1 MNQKHPS
8 KFVALESYQNISVR
22 ELGVLNRNIDHFSS
36 DGKPIKTA
44 RIINTCETIEI
55 RDRTNDKV
63 IFQVEIPQVKTWK
76 ISVLLPSTK
85 KEMKFSTI
93 EEAFDFIDN
102 ELFQKM
108 IESEAIERQLCPE
121 IAKLENIRLE
131 GMHEKLSTDLKM
143 EALRKNPF
151 SQLTL

>member
-8 KFVALESYQNISVR
+8 QFVALESYPNISVR
-22 ELGVLNRNIDHFSS
+22 ELGVLNLNIDHFSS

-44 RIINTCETIEI
+44 RIINACETIEI
-55 RDRTNDKV
+55 IDLSKMEV

-76 ISVLLPSTK
+76 ISILLPSTK

-121 IAKLENIRLE
+121 IAELKNLRLE

-151 SQLTL
+151 SQITL